1 MKKSCKCSAKDKKH
15 EKAEVKAESKI
26 IKIAKGMKKADAK
39 KAKRGY

>member
-15 EKAEVKAESKI
+15 EKAESK
-26 IKIAKGMKKADAK
+26 KKADAK